1 MAWPPIPSAWRLEG
15 HRGSLGTMAL
25 DDPILAFG
33 TAADLDSWLE
43 RNNAASSGI
52 WLKIAK
58 KDSGV
63 ESVSYAEALDVA
75 LCHGWID
82 GLKRGLD
89 DASWLQRFTPRTTR
103 SKWSRVNCEKA
114 EALLRRGALRPAGLR
129 QIELAKADGRWEAA
143 YHGMRT
149 AAVPDDLAAAIA
161 ATPAAA
167 AFFENLDR
175 RNRYAMIYRV
185 NDAKRDETRRRRIE
199 QFVGMLSEGRKLY
212 P

>member
-1 MAWPPIPSAWRLEG
+1 
-15 HRGSLGTMAL
+15 MAL
-25 DDPILAFG
+25 DDPIIAFG
-33 TAADLDSWLE
+33 TAADLDNWLE
-43 RNNAASSGI
+43 RNHATSSGI

-63 ESVSYAEALDVA
+63 ESVSYVEALDVA

-82 GLKRGLD
+82 GQKRGLD
-89 DASWLQRFTPRTTR
+89 DTYWLQRFTPRTTR
-103 SKWSRVNCEKA
+103 SKWSRANCEKA
-114 EALLRRGALRPAGLR
+114 EALLRRGALRPAGVR
-129 QIELAKADGRWEAA
+129 QVELAKADGRWEGA

-199 QFVGMLSEGRKLY
+199 QFVAMLSEGRKLY